1 MDTARCIWTSALAEG
16 RNITIDNY
24 KDLYLIREQT
34 IERIFS
40 NNTSINRFVISQAIL
55 KCLQLIFDNYTKD
68 SILYSCNT
76 DGIFM
81 SNCKNEYQK
90 KKKKTD
96 IKFIVKHIG
105 DPFVTNSK
113 PAYFEKRYREN
124 MDI

>member
-1 MDTARCIWTSALAEG
+1 MESSCQIVKT
-16 RNITIDNY
+16 NI
-24 KDLYLIREQT
+24 
-34 IERIFS
+34 
-40 NNTSINRFVISQAIL
+40 
-55 KCLQLIFDNYTKD
+55 
-68 SILYSCNT
+68 
-76 DGIFM
+76 
-81 SNCKNEYQK
+81 K